1 MADLTRGLAR
11 RAVND
16 RLPGIPRDL
25 MPIFHEVLGEHDP
38 DLLQSVL
45 SSANPT
51 LDERERVMDILAD
64 EFVRHLRP
72 DYEPTERGKQIDDL
86 LGKFLLQFP
95 IER

>member
-1 MADLTRGLAR
+1 MADLTRRLAR
-11 RAVND
+11 PPVND

-25 MPIFHEVLGEHDP
+25 MPIFRDVLDEHDP
-38 DLLQSVL
+38 ELLESVL
-45 SSANPT
+45 ASANPT
-51 LDERERVMDILAD
+51 LDERERVEDILSD
-64 EFVRHLRP
+64 EFSRHLRP